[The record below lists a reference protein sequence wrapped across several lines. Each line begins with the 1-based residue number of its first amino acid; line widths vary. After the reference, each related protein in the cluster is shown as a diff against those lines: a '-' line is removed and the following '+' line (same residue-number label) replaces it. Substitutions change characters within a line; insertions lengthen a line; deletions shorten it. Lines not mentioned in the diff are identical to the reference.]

1 MGFFDKLK
9 EGIEQG
15 VSTVGAKSK
24 EMIDS
29 TKVKM
34 DIDTLKKQKRTA
46 FEEIGSMIYT
56 MLNAGTLDEAQIKA
70 KCDAVTGIDNQINT
84 KEEELKQIQQ
94 KA

>member
-34 DIDTLKKQKRTA
+34 DIDTLKKQKKAA

-56 MLNAGTLDEAQIKA
+56 MLNSGTLDEAQIKA
-70 KCDAVTGIDNQINT
+70 KCDAVRR
-84 KEEELKQIQQ
+84 K
-94 KA
+94 

>member
-34 DIDTLKKQKRTA
+34 DLDTLKKQKRTA

-56 MLNAGTLDEAQIKA
+56 MLNSGSIDEAKIKE